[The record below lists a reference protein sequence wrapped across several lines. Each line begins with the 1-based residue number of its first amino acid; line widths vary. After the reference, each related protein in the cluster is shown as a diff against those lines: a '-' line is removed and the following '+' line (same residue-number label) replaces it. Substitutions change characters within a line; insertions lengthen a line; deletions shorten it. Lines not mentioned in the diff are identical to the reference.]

1 MKVSWST
8 YGDIM
13 KPPMTAVY
21 APTSKHFGSF
31 LERIALSAT
40 NASGIS
46 SAKYQTLKRF
56 LTLYGALVIVI
67 LALIGTLYY
76 QYKKTQMLSSHRLA
90 MQLESES
97 YVPVLKKWLTKDR
110 DLATFPKDLAYKT
123 ALYGYDQKI
132 LVGNLKNNALDFKE
146 SITLQAQNIHLIIPL
161 AAYGMGEFYL
171 IFETHDD
178 GLWKTEAIKTA
189 LWVGSSLF
197 TFLLLIGF
205 ILARLLLK
213 PMNDAIALLD
223 DFIKDTTHELNT
235 PISAILTNLEA
246 LKEESIPQTIQKK
259 LNRIEI
265 ASRTISTLY
274 NDLTYLI
281 LNHDVAVNNEQLNIG
296 ELLTERLEYFRHH
309 IEQKKIHCEATI
321 APDVFLTIDRTKIT
335 RIIDNLL
342 SNSIKYNKMGGTL
355 NILLDNETLC
365 VQDNG
370 IGIPADMIEEVFER
384 YTRADKSVGG
394 FGIGLH
400 IVAMIAKEYDLDI
413 SIESEEKVG
422 TKICIKWK
430 A

>member
-1 MKVSWST
+1 M
-8 YGDIM
+8 
-13 KPPMTAVY
+13 
-21 APTSKHFGSF
+21 
-31 LERIALSAT
+31 SAT

-97 YVPVLKKWLTKDR
+97 YVPVLKKWLSKDR
-110 DLATFPKDLAYKT
+110 NLATFPKDLAYKT

-132 LVGNLKNNALDFKE
+132 LVGNLKNNSLNFKE
-146 SITLQAQNIHLIIPL
+146 SIALQAQYVHLIIPL
-161 AAYGMGEFYL
+161 AAYGLGEFYL

-178 GLWKTEAIKTA
+178 QLWKTEAIETA

-197 TFLLLIGF
+197 IFLLLIGF

-213 PMNDAIALLD
+213 PMNEAIALLD

-246 LKEESIPQTIQKK
+246 LKEENIPQTIQKK

-274 NDLTYLI
+274 DDLTYLI
-281 LNHDVAVNNEQLNIG
+281 LNHDVAVINQPLNIG
-296 ELLTERLEYFRHH
+296 ELLAERLEYFRHH
-309 IEQKKIHCEATI
+309 IEQKKIHCEPTI
-321 APDVFLTIDRTKIT
+321 APHTFLTIDRTKMT
-335 RIIDNLL
+335 RIVDNLL
-342 SNSIKYNKMGGTL
+342 SNAIKYNKMGGTL
-355 NILLDNETLC
+355 NIVLDHQTLC

-413 SIESEEKVG
+413 KIESEEKIG
-422 TKICIKWK
+422 TKICVEWK

>member
-1 MKVSWST
+1 MST
-8 YGDIM
+8 
-13 KPPMTAVY
+13 
-21 APTSKHFGSF
+21 
-31 LERIALSAT
+31 T

-76 QYKKTQMLSSHRLA
+76 QYAKTRMLSSHRLA

-97 YVPVLKKWLTKDR
+97 YVPVLKKWLEKDR
-110 DLATFPKDLAYKT
+110 NLATFPKDLAYTT

-132 LVGNLKNNALDFKE
+132 LVGNLKNNSLDFQE
-146 SITLQAQNIHLIIPL
+146 SITLQSQYVHLIIPL
-161 AAYGMGEFYL
+161 AAYGLGEFYL

-178 GLWKTEAIKTA
+178 GLWKTESIETA

-246 LKEESIPQTIQKK
+246 LKEESIPQTIQKR

-274 NDLTYLI
+274 NDLTYLV
-281 LNHDVAVNNEQLNIG
+281 LNHDVAVINESLNIA

-309 IEQKKIHCEATI
+309 IEQKRITYESTI
-321 APDVFLTIDRTKIT
+321 ATHVFLTIDRTKMT

-342 SNSIKYNKMGGTL
+342 SNAIKYNKMGGTL
-355 NILLDNETLC
+355 NILLNQETLC
-365 VQDNG
+365 VQDSG

-384 YTRADKSVGG
+384 YTRADQSVGG

-413 SIESEEKVG
+413 TIESEEKKG
-422 TKICIKWK
+422 TKICIGWTTV
-430 A
+430 